1 MGYAGRY
8 PSGGQV
14 AKFLGGY
21 PVRDL
26 HLRSGSYAGS
36 ELRLTLFLASEG
48 EWATIRDEYETT

>member
-14 AKFLGGY
+14 AKFLGGC

-36 ELRLTLFLASEG
+36 ELQLTLFLASEG
-48 EWATIRDEYETT
+48 EWATTRNEYETT